1 MEGSKPFIVIDI
13 FPSVRRGRKPRW
25 IVGYYVSGDRT
36 QRFCCLRHYGF
47 AGQLLLYLQP
57 VIGKQVFTR
66 ETMIL
71 KPDGKTYPRLR
82 IFFMGGAE
90 RLAQLY
96 MHYLLAAT
104 NTWSRRKAEKL
115 AHCLAIIDPFSPVLD
130 LFNKSLELMGY
141 RKHRRILQAYCGV
154 R

>member
-1 MEGSKPFIVIDI
+1 MEESRPFIVIDI
-13 FPSVRRGRKPRW
+13 YPSVRRGRKPRW
-25 IVGYYVSGDRT
+25 IINYYVSGVKT
-36 QRFCCLRHYGF
+36 YRFCCLRRYKY
-47 AGQLLLYLQP
+47 AGKLLLYLQP
-57 VIGKQVFTR
+57 VVGKQIFTR

-96 MHYLLAAT
+96 LHYLLSVT
-104 NTWSRRKAEKL
+104 NLWSRRKAERL
-115 AHCLAIIDPFSPVLD
+115 SHCLAVIDPFSPVLD
-130 LFNKSLELMGY
+130 LFNRSLELLDY
-141 RKHRRILQAYCGV
+141 RRHRRILQAYCGV